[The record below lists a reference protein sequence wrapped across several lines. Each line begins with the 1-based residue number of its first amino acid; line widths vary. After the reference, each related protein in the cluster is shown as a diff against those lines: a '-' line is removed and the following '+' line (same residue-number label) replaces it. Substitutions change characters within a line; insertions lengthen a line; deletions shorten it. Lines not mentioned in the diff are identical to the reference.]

1 MDLITSQIQTI
12 FGIQI
17 DTIQTL
23 KGGHIN
29 ASFFV
34 KEKNGLESVVQK
46 VNRHVFPHWDRIE
59 NNLALTQHTLNS
71 ANHSHLIPQFFRV
84 NGSIHQQKD
93 EQIWRRMEYISE
105 EAISKELSN
114 SEKAFRA
121 SKGFAQFSRILSS
134 LLKKYDWQEV
144 ISNFHDLSFRFIQFQ
159 TALKSAKKERI
170 EQAEKTIMGYQQG
183 MKQMLGLIPDVKN
196 NRITHNDAKITNV
209 IFTNPTNLAII
220 DLDTVM
226 PGNVLYDLGDM
237 VRTFV
242 PQKPEGDFSTSRQKV
257 QKDCMEALLAGY
269 QEGWENELGKDE
281 KKNLPLAGA
290 YMTLLIGLRFL
301 TDFLENDH
309 YFKVDYETQ
318 NLLRA
323 NNQLELFELLA

>member
-1 MDLITSQIQTI
+1 
-12 FGIQI
+12 
-17 DTIQTL
+17 
-23 KGGHIN
+23 
-29 ASFFV
+29 V

-46 VNRHVFPHWDRIE
+46 LNRHVFPHWDRIE
-59 NNLALTQHTLNS
+59 NNVTLIQQILES
-71 ANHSHLIPQFFRV
+71 ANHSLLVPQFFRV

-93 EQIWRRMEYISE
+93 EQIWRRMEFISE
-105 EAISKELSN
+105 ETISKNATN
-114 SEKAFRA
+114 SEKAYRA
-121 SKGFAQFSRILSS
+121 SKGFSQFSRILSPS
-134 LLKKYDWQEV
+134 LKINDWQEV
-144 ISNFHDLSFRFIQFQ
+144 IPNFHDLYLRFFQFQ

-170 EQAEKTIMGYQQG
+170 EQAEKTLMGYQRG
-183 MKQMLGLIPDVKN
+183 MKQMLGIIPEVKN
-196 NRITHNDAKITNV
+196 NRITHNDAKINNV
-209 IFTNPTNLAII
+209 IFRNLSNLAII

-242 PQKPEGDFSTSRQKV
+242 PQKPEGDFSTSRQMV
-257 QKDCMEALLAGY
+257 QVDCLEALLAGY
-269 QEGWENELGKDE
+269 QEGWEDELSKDE
-281 KKNLPLAGA
+281 KRNLPFAGA

-309 YFKVDYETQ
+309 YFKVDFETQ